1 MRTSL
6 TVKII
11 RLVTALIPV
20 KRVRRRLRDRWMA
33 AARARSL
40 DRMLPVVRA
49 RYAAHEAACREK
61 LARGER
67 LRVAFLVCD
76 VSMFSAEPVFAKMR
90 DDPRFDCFIAVVPRV
105 TRGEDFLRETYAK
118 ALETLRPRYGDA
130 VRALYDLDTRSCEGL
145 EGRADVVFTSIVY
158 SGQSFDR
165 FNAATLSEFALVAY
179 IPYGYGGPLTTDL
192 RRTVFLPEQ
201 VLFWKTFI
209 ANEAVRADW
218 ARANPVLEPSL
229 VVAGFAKMDRL
240 ADFAPAAGRRTVI
253 LSPHHTLTKVKDG
266 ETDGLALSNFIRYA
280 DFFLEL
286 PQRFPEI
293 RFVFRPHPLL
303 FPRLATNEWWGGE
316 KTDAYRKKMES
327 FSNVEFQQ
335 GGDYFAT
342 FAESSALVHD
352 CGSFV
357 GEYTYTEKPQ
367 CYMLRDASVLERE
380 FTPLGQAILD
390 CNYPVYDERGIEDFL
405 RTVVLGGTD
414 PKAAERRRLARARV
428 CTFHPHAAEKVV
440 KELFP

>member
-1 MRTSL
+1 M
-6 TVKII
+6 
-11 RLVTALIPV
+11 IPV
-20 KRVRRRLRDRWMA
+20 KRVRRRVRDRWMA
-33 AARARSL
+33 AARARRL
-40 DRMLPVVRA
+40 ECILPAVRA
-49 RYAAHEAACREK
+49 RYAAHEAACRGK

-90 DDPRFDCFIAVVPRV
+90 DDPRFDCFIAVVPRI
-105 TRGEDFLRETYAK
+105 TRGEAFLRETYAK
-118 ALETLRPRYGDA
+118 ALETLQPRYGDA
-130 VRALYDLDTRSCEGL
+130 VRALYDPEAKTCQGL
-145 EGRADVVFTSIVY
+145 EGRADLVFTSIVY
-158 SGQSFDR
+158 SGQSFER
-165 FNAATLSEFALVAY
+165 FNAAALSEFALVAY

-201 VLFWKTFI
+201 VLFWKTFL
-209 ANEAVRADW
+209 ANESVRADW

-229 VVAGFAKMDRL
+229 TVAGFAKMDRL
-240 ADFAPAAGRRTVI
+240 ADFAPAAGRKTVI
-253 LSPHHTLTKVKDG
+253 LSPHHTLAKGTGG
-266 ETDGLALSNFIRYA
+266 EADGLELSNFLRYA
-280 DFFLEL
+280 DFFLKL
-286 PQRFPEI
+286 VQVFPEI
-293 RFVFRPHPLL
+293 HFVFRPHPLL
-303 FPRLATNEWWGGE
+303 FPRLATREWWGPE
-316 KTDAYRKKMES
+316 KTAAYREKMES
-327 FSNVEFQQ
+327 FPNVEFQQ

-380 FTPLGQAILD
+380 FTPLGRAILD

-405 RTVVLGGTD
+405 RTVVLGGAD
-414 PKAAERRRLARARV
+414 PKAAARRRLARERV
-428 CTFHPHAAEKVV
+428 CTFHPHAAEQVV